1 MHSSLFVLLR
11 SLGDDPDQVEEVL
24 RLVPKQGLQ
33 VADEPVHV
41 PLARRLVDDVLVVVV
56 AQATAQFLVVHLR
69 LVFPSSP
76 SSSNLKDWRSVS
88 IASSVSETFL
98 LFYIFLISLPYLIR
112 VGHLV
117 LPAIAGPGDEVLA
130 VLVAEQL
137 KDELPQLDRPCG
149 GDGRGVRG
157 SVRGVGGGGQVGL
170 GRGRWTKHWS
180 LRNS

>member
-69 LVFPSSP
+69 LVFSSSP
-76 SSSNLKDWRSVS
+76 SSSNLRYWESVS
-88 IASSVSETFL
+88 IASVSETFL
-98 LFYIFLISLPYLIR
+98 LFYICVISLSYLIR

-130 VLVAEQL
+130 VLVAQQL

-157 SVRGVGGGGQVGL
+157 GVRGVGGGGQVGL